1 MMRGI
6 KLIDINSGAE
16 RHTGDDWDLIMS
28 EKIIGMPKSRT
39 SKVEM
44 TDRDGDLDM
53 SESMLG
59 RVSYTNRALSF
70 GFTCTARQS
79 VWAELREEISTF
91 VHGKRLMIIDPDTP
105 DHYYIGRCELG
116 EPSYKGSAIM
126 FLKIT
131 VDAYPYRLRLVETV
145 GMENVTAGSKI
156 SLINSMMP
164 VIPTITVDANVTIA
178 FGEFSASL
186 TSGSV
191 YQIPQITLMPGENII
206 TVTGGSGKITVTYR
220 QGTI

>member
-6 KLIDINSGAE
+6 KLIDISSGAE
-16 RHTGDDWDLIMS
+16 RHTGEDWDLIMS
-28 EKIIGMPKSRT
+28 EKIIGMPRSRT
-39 SKVEM
+39 AKVEM
-44 TDRDGDLDM
+44 DDRDGDLDM

-59 RVSYTNRALSF
+59 RVAYANRSLSF
-70 GFTCTARQS
+70 SFTCTARQS
-79 VWAELREEISTF
+79 TWAELREEISGF

-145 GMENVTAGSKI
+145 GMENATVGTKI

-164 VIPTITVDANVTIA
+164 VIPTITVSENMTIM
-178 FGEFSASL
+178 FGTFSASL

-191 YQIPQITLMPGENII
+191 YRIPQITLMPGENIL